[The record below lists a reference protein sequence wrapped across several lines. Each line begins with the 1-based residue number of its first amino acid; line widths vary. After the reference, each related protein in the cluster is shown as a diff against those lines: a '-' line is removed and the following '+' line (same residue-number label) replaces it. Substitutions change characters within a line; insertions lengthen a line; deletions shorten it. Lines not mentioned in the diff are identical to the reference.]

1 MKLWLTRQRN
11 GMYMLTKYKPVIT
24 LVEGRGYN
32 DVYVVPGEP
41 IGIRNLCDA
50 ILTLVRTDKPLKR
63 GESVEVLLGGK
74 VLNENCLS

>member
-24 LVEGRGYN
+24 LVEGRGYE

-50 ILTLVRTDKPLKR
+50 ILVLLKTDKPLKR
-63 GESVEVLLGGK
+63 GESIEVLLGGK
-74 VLNENCLS
+74 VLGIE